1 MHDISTDE
9 DARLFAKEDLGY
21 SESPV
26 VYLSGEHF
34 AGFFEDRLDEF
45 LETVQA

>member
-9 DARLFAKEDLGY
+9 DARVFAKDLGY

-26 VYLSGEHF
+26 VYLNGEHF
-34 AGFFEDRLDEF
+34 AGFLEDRLNEF
-45 LETVQA
+45 LDTVQA

>member
-9 DARLFAKEDLGY
+9 DARVFARELGY

-26 VYLSGEHF
+26 VYRNDEHF
-34 AGFFEDRLDEF
+34 AGYVTARLDKF
-45 LETVQA
+45 ITAVKA